1 MSSKSL
7 HVRHKVVLIQLDAS
21 ALGAVLSADSSWR
34 RWATR
39 ERAFSALH
47 FSRHAVTLRLRLLRP
62 QAAGSRYNKIPFPQ
76 NGRLC
81 RVGSHRVRSCAFA
94 SVCSIESCFVCFGRT
109 VEHFRSEVVFF
120 GRCCARL
127 DSHHGAYHSLSRRHA
142 VILHGGHRRIH
153 RQNIY
158 RSKTATAH
166 RIEEKLP

>member
-94 SVCSIESCFVCFGRT
+94 SVCSIESCFVCFGR

-142 VILHGGHRRIH
+142 AILHGGHRRIH